1 MLSTSFGRTL
11 ACALVLCGVAVLPGH
26 ARADF
31 IYARLVPG
39 VGIEP
44 NGASTTVD
52 VSSDGRTVV
61 FASDAKNWVGD
72 TYNGT
77 RAVAVDLDTGVV
89 QAVSALGGSV
99 FRGESPVVSGDGRYV
114 AFMTYSGSYGPNW
127 QVLRKDRETGALELA
142 SANAAG
148 QPASTGTEDNTVS
161 ISADGRY
168 VAFQAIA
175 SMTGTAGRPDG
186 NSVPAGSSGEI
197 YVKDMTTGQV
207 EMASVMPDGSASGS
221 NCSLQRHALSGSGR
235 YLSMLCSDAMVA
247 GATGG
252 QAYVRDLQANT
263 TELISRS
270 ASAPSGSSAF
280 TYRPAISPSGRFVS
294 FQTRGYG
301 GLGYAD
307 GTSETSNSGLYL
319 RDRQTGTTTAIPRP
333 TALPASSYDSCA
345 ASAVSDVGSVVFH
358 CNYNWTG
365 PGSYPQVFLFVPGA
379 GAPEM
384 ISGTTGGQPGN
395 NSAGASLGVNASGLS
410 MAWESSASNVDPG
423 DGNGVSDI
431 FVLVEES
438 VISETIFAN
447 GFETVQS
454 LRKESGH
461 LRAVPIAAGAYGN
474 AARN

>member
-1 MLSTSFGRTL
+1 VSDTAWFPAAAASGRL
-11 ACALVLCGVAVLPGH
+11 AFVNVHQDMNLWSIAIDE
-26 ARADF
+26 R
-31 IYARLVPG
+31 
-39 VGIEP
+39 
-44 NGASTTVD
+44 
-52 VSSDGRTVV
+52 
-61 FASDAKNWVGD
+61 
-72 TYNGT
+72 
-77 RAVAVDLDTGVV
+77 
-89 QAVSALGGSV
+89 
-99 FRGESPVVSGDGRYV
+99 
-114 AFMTYSGSYGPNW
+114 
-127 QVLRKDRETGALELA
+127 TGAAFGPLRRLTRGPGIQ
-142 SANAAG
+142 NFLC
-148 QPASTGTEDNTVS
+148 TT
-161 ISADGRY
+161 ADGR
-168 VAFQAIA
+168 VLFHASGRAFRLGILRRDLE
-175 SMTGTAGRPDG
+175 SGEET
-186 NSVPAGSSGEI
+186 SVPIDPAHADAG
-197 YVKDMTTGQV
+197 Y
-207 EMASVMPDGSASGS
+207 
-221 NCSLQRHALSGSGR
+221 
-235 YLSMLCSDAMVA
+235 
-247 GATGG
+247 
-252 QAYVRDLQANT
+252 
-263 TELISRS
+263 
-270 ASAPSGSSAF
+270 
-280 TYRPAISPSGRFVS
+280 PAISPSGRFVS